1 MNRFSKIFLYS
12 LYAIL
17 SLLIFL
23 YFRFPSALMKE
34 ILLAQIQKAQPLA
47 RLDTERVSPTIPP
60 GIKLEPL
67 SVAYANTP
75 IVRMDDLRIT
85 PRLFSILGQT
95 KRFDFKGSLG
105 TGVLTGQVDTGLE
118 SNGEQAQISANLF
131 GVPLEFLEILYQY
144 QGFRPEGQMDAKI
157 HFDSNRGGG
166 TSDVSLEI
174 SHAHITLDPPLMGLE
189 TIDFSLI
196 KAQLTASPRMVQI
209 RNCEASG
216 DQLESKLTGSIV
228 FRQPLEESRIT
239 LSLTVKPQPAFIAD
253 HKNDMIGGLL
263 ASDNAQKRGLIF
275 RISGTLNNPNY
286 VIR

>member
-1 MNRFSKIFLYS
+1 MNRTSKIFLYG
-12 LYAIL
+12 LYAIFAL
-17 SLLIFL
+17 VVFL
-23 YFRFPSALMKE
+23 YFRFPSELMRE
-34 ILLAQIQKAQPLA
+34 ILLAQVQKAQPLV
-47 RLDTERVSPTIPP
+47 RLATEKVSPTIPP

-67 SVAYANTP
+67 SVAYANMP
-75 IVRMDDLRIT
+75 IMRMDDLKIT
-85 PRLFSILGQT
+85 PHLFSLFGHA
-95 KRFDFKGSLG
+95 KRFGFKGTLG
-105 TGVLTGQVDTGLE
+105 SGELTGQVDTVME
-118 SNGEQAQISANLF
+118 SNSEQAQIVANLSR
-131 GVPLEFLEILYQY
+131 VPLEFLEVLNQY
-144 QGFRPEGQMDAKI
+144 QSFRPEGELDAKI
-157 HFDSNRGGG
+157 NYDSSKGGG
-166 TSDVSLEI
+166 TSDISMEI

-189 TIDFSLI
+189 AIDFSLI

-209 RNCEASG
+209 RSCEASG

-263 ASDNAQKRGLIF
+263 TSDNAQKRGLIF